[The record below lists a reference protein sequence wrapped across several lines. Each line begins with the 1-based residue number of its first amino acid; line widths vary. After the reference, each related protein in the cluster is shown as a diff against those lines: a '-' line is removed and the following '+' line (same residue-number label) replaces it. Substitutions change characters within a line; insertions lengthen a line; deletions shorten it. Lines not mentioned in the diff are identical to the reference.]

1 MWNVYLQT
9 YLWGWL
15 MSRSATVCFTD
26 VFCIVFDLQWR
37 NKIRQN
43 VTFDVFWDQVVDFRA
58 VGQKSRGDAVILLQR
73 GIKTVKENK
82 VTVEQHWSWSLCN
95 PLVVPSR
102 PEWHVKLY
110 GTFCLWER
118 RELCLCTVLCGK
130 SKITLKW
137 RETHQCD
144 VLSDWTLSDCWTSA
158 EHIPSEQ
165 AYLTSDDGQ
174 SALWIK
180 MYDYR
185 EAGEQTSHTFGSFT
199 RERSIR
205 CEWTLSSLC
214 SI

>member
-26 VFCIVFDLQWR
+26 VFCIVFGLQWR

-102 PEWHVKLY
+102 PEWRVKLY
-110 GTFCLWER
+110 GTFCLWGR

-144 VLSDWTLSDCWTSA
+144 VLSDWTLSDCLDERRAYPVWTG
-158 EHIPSEQ
+158 
-165 AYLTSDDGQ
+165 LSDIRWRSKRSLNKDVWLQ
-174 SALWIK
+174 RSRWTNISHFWIIYTWEEYTLWMNTIII
-180 MYDYR
+180 M
-185 EAGEQTSHTFGSFT
+185 
-199 RERSIR
+199 
-205 CEWTLSSLC
+205 
-214 SI
+214 

>member
-26 VFCIVFDLQWR
+26 VFCIVFGLQWR

-102 PEWHVKLY
+102 PEW
-110 GTFCLWER
+110 
-118 RELCLCTVLCGK
+118 
-130 SKITLKW
+130 
-137 RETHQCD
+137 RET
-144 VLSDWTLSDCWTSA
+144 VWNILSVRETGTL
-158 EHIPSEQ
+158 PL
-165 AYLTSDDGQ
+165 Y
-174 SALWIK
+174 SALWK
-180 MYDYR
+180 EQDYSEVER
-185 EAGEQTSHTFGSFT
+185 DTSVWCIIRLNIIRLFG
-199 RERSIR
+199 RAQSISR
-205 CEWTLSSLC
+205 LNRPIWHQMTVKALFE
-214 SI
+214 